1 MHYYVFKIT
10 EPTPIVKN
18 CEFLDKFEVFKEA
31 KNYAR
36 KLRGELPLNTN
47 ITIKMVH
54 AASELQAEELL
65 QEKREKT
72 IVMEWEK

>member
-18 CEFLDKFEVFKEA
+18 CEFMDKFEVFKDA
-31 KNYAR
+31 KNFAR
-36 KLRGELPLNTN
+36 ELRADLPLNGT
-47 ITIKMVH
+47 ITVKMIH
-54 AASELQAEELL
+54 AVNQLQAEELL
-65 QEKREKT
+65 QEKRDKT

>member
-18 CEFLDKFEVFKEA
+18 CEFLEKFEVFKDA

-36 KLRGELPLNTN
+36 RLRGELPLNTN

-54 AASELQAEELL
+54 ASSELHAEEIL

-72 IVMEWEK
+72 VVMEWEK